1 MAEICI
7 TVKEYFRA
15 DGTKVA
21 EHERCYEE
29 AELSEEQKSRL
40 DALKQRLNQGEAPT
54 EEITQQLDDIPTQQ
68 NIPSEEPP
76 QEDELT
82 QEEDQITATDITKRL
97 DEISR
102 GENDGGT
109 FNLDGTLYDQG
120 GLVVPVT
127 SQNFK
132 ASEVTEATVDE
143 FLAEHADKIGADNVK
158 VGVFKFPNEDKM
170 SVDLN
175 IVVPN
180 EHRDVALRFGA
191 LAGQNSLFD
200 LDTFENIPTGASG
213 DNPIEFTSEQ
223 FIEISQALERG
234 ELPQTV
240 EGLPNIVGSDNTSN
254 IVEAAIL
261 GSQLDEGALQAINQG
276 LNGGPTQPQPI
287 DIDPLDYDVV
297 EGKVVNTT
305 LGVTGSGKNKKIE
318 ERLVNGTVEDLR
330 ALSIDADGNKIKGK
344 GSEFNSYVGEVKR
357 LATETHIPALNKE
370 GEKLKKAKLEELGVT
385 ANSKVGK
392 AITAELKETYGVD
405 RMETF
410 MHGKGFYDYINSDE
424 FKKLPTKEKVA
435 YLENIRDEYKE
446 EVKKN
451 IKLYYNKWEDLPD
464 GEDLRLNAKLW
475 YEGANKIAQDMASR
489 YGVSLEQAA
498 AVLASQSPQKDWFMN
513 IEQANRVL
521 HLTKLNPML
530 NERTFDLL
538 YDKKIKGLKSDDVG
552 AIPKQFNK
560 NKEALMGLRLLDIKA
575 GLSLNGKVLD
585 ESTASELR
593 GIMLA
598 GYDLA
603 HNTQH
608 YNRYEPKG
616 NSAGAF
622 SSNSGELAN
631 FGWSSGAIVGD
642 GIDVVIDESNL
653 DSSIG
658 TGNKVRNFYNNIVNP
673 KDDSVTMDTH
683 AIGVALNHSFNADL
697 AGYSGLFST
706 SAYGGKGIY
715 WDTRDAY
722 KEVAAELGVEP
733 RELQSITWEAIRL
746 VMLDADKPM
755 HREKL
760 NEFYVNGDV
769 EGARNYIRGLKI
781 HRPDWSTQASDTLI
795 SQVTRGTIWDGLTVA
810 EILAN
815 PNGRDFLKE
824 RGYI

>member
-40 DALKQRLNQGEAPT
+40 DALKQRLSQGEAPT

-68 NIPSEEPP
+68 DIPSEEPP
-76 QEDELT
+76 
-82 QEEDQITATDITKRL
+82 QEEDQITATDITQRL

-240 EGLPNIVGSDNTSN
+240 EGLPNVVGSDNTSN

-261 GSQLDEGALQAINQG
+261 GGQLDEGALQAINQG

-287 DIDPLDYDVV
+287 DIDPIDYDVV
-297 EGKVVNTT
+297 EGNTINTT
-305 LGVTGSGKNKKIE
+305 LGVSSGEVVERTVDGTLDDIPTDGSKTDFNAYETQVKKLANE
-318 ERLVNGTVEDLR
+318 VVG
-330 ALSIDADGNKIKGK
+330 IKG
-344 GSEFNSYVGEVKR
+344 
-357 LATETHIPALNKE
+357 P
-370 GEKLKKAKLEELGVT
+370 KL
-385 ANSKVGK
+385 
-392 AITAELKETYGVD
+392 D
-405 RMETF
+405 TF
-410 MHGKGFYDYINSDE
+410 MSGRGHEAYIESDE
-424 FKKLPTKEKVA
+424 FDALSKEAKLD
-435 YLENIRDEYKE
+435 YLQGVRDEYKE

-451 IKLYYNKWEDLPD
+451 IRLYYDKWNDLPD
-464 GEDLRLNAKLW
+464 SEGLRQNAKLW
-475 YEGANKIAQDMASR
+475 YEGANKIAQNMASR
-489 YGVSLEQAA
+489 YGVTLEQAS
-498 AVLASQSPQKDWFMN
+498 AVLATQSPQKDWFQN

-521 HLTKLNPML
+521 HLSTQNPML
-530 NERTFDLL
+530 TEKTFDLI
-538 YDKKIKGLKSDDVG
+538 YDKRLKGKKKAGSIPTKFFALKEELVG
-552 AIPKQFNK
+552 KK
-560 NKEALMGLRLLDIKA
+560 LLDIKA
-575 GLSLNGKVLD
+575 GVTINGEVLD

-593 GIMLA
+593 GIVLS

-603 HNTQH
+603 HNSQN
-608 YNRYEPKG
+608 YNIYEPQG
-616 NSAGAF
+616 NIGGLAL
-622 SSNSGELAN
+622 SNSGKPRN
-631 FGWSSGAIVGD
+631 FGFSSGEIVGR
-642 GIDVVIDESNL
+642 GIDVVINEDLISDRL
-653 DSSIG
+653 G
-658 TGNKVRNFYNNIVNP
+658 VGNKVRNFYNNIVNP
-673 KDDSVTMDTH
+673 LDDAVTMDTH
-683 AIGVALNHSFNADL
+683 AIGVAWNHAFNAGL
-697 AGYSGLFST
+697 ASQSGLFSSTPWGGT
-706 SAYGGKGIY
+706 SLY
-715 WDTRDAY
+715 WETRDAY
-722 KEVAAELGVEP
+722 KEVASELGIQP

-746 VMLDADKPM
+746 AMTNAEKTKF
-755 HREKL
+755 REDF
-760 NEFYVNGDV
+760 NQFYRDGDL
-769 EGARNYIRGLKI
+769 EGARDFVRRLPMR
-781 HRPDWSTQASDTLI
+781 RPDWSPQASDTLI

-810 EILAN
+810 EILVD